1 MIEKRNHFDAF
12 FTYRLQNDVFL
23 EVTCLKHRRFH
34 KLQFHPCSV
43 NDRLKRTKKGVF
55 SSEKVFVWI

>member
-34 KLQFHPCSV
+34 KLFHPCSV
-43 NDRLKRTKKGVF
+43 NDRLKRTKKCVF
-55 SSEKVFVWI
+55 SSEKAFVWI